1 MKIKTKRIKIEIG
14 LKDLWPLITII
25 KAIIEAF

>member
-14 LKDLWPLITII
+14 LKDWWALITII